1 MSLGLASFPQSFCVW
16 LKPPLNTSHQLQ
28 TKAGAHRD
36 MSLPWSDWNTN
47 GVADLKIR
55 LDGVGW
61 AGHAEQKLPSSSII
75 LHVKIQVTNKA
86 LSVFSSHPL
95 FPKILPI
102 EKGERK
108 LLNRHPKSSFIL
120 DIIFRICAPR
130 DSGILVPRGP
140 L

>member
-1 MSLGLASFPQSFCVW
+1 VSLGLAGFPTVLLCW

-61 AGHAEQKLPSSSII
+61 AGHAEQKLPSE
-75 LHVKIQVTNKA
+75 A
-86 LSVFSSHPL
+86 P
-95 FPKILPI
+95 
-102 EKGERK
+102 
-108 LLNRHPKSSFIL
+108 SFYM
-120 DIIFRICAPR
+120 
-130 DSGILVPRGP
+130 
-140 L
+140 